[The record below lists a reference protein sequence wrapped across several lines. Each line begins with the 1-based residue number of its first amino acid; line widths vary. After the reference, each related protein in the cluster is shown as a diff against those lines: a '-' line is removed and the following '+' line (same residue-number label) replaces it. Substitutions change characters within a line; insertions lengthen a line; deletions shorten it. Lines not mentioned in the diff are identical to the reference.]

1 MLLEQRA
8 TLTLRHPAPD
18 AELDAVVQGVG
29 AALGD
34 NRAVAT
40 NHGRFALRGSAHEQ
54 LVGIRRT
61 AQSLGNPGDPRFPV
75 YPLQGTL
82 KWC

>member
-1 MLLEQRA
+1 
-8 TLTLRHPAPD
+8 
-18 AELDAVVQGVG
+18 
-29 AALGD
+29 
-34 NRAVAT
+34 VAT